1 MTRDRTALAEAL
13 REGPAVP
20 LGRRTV
26 LRLDRA
32 QWKLAKDL
40 EATSDSPRGV
50 AGGRITSC
58 GSKTPAAPFLEEL
71 KDFLTDVS

>member
-50 AGGRITSC
+50 AGKNHVLWEQDPGC
-58 GSKTPAAPFLEEL
+58 PVLEEL